1 MNKLKFIERTLKE
14 DKKRN
19 AELRIFFDIIV
30 DGKSLFD
37 QFVGAESDLASI
49 FGFYNDSNLN
59 IQIVDE
65 FLTIKKSELE
75 SERIMLFVCRE
86 CGDIGCGAIT
96 VEIEKTENSYIWKN
110 YAWDNGYEEILK
122 NDLIDFQILEF
133 NKSEYEFEL
142 NTLKKNWLQHRL

>member
-1 MNKLKFIERTLKE
+1 MNELKFIERALKE

-19 AELRIFFDIIV
+19 AELRNFYDIIV

-37 QFVGAESDLASI
+37 QFVDAESDLASI

-65 FLTIKKSELE
+65 FLKIQKSELE
-75 SERIMLFVCRE
+75 SERTMLFVCRE

-96 VEIEKTENSYIWKN
+96 VEIEKAENSYIWKN

-122 NDLIDFQILEF
+122 NDFIDFQILEF

-142 NTLKKNWLQHRL
+142 NTLKKNWLQQRL